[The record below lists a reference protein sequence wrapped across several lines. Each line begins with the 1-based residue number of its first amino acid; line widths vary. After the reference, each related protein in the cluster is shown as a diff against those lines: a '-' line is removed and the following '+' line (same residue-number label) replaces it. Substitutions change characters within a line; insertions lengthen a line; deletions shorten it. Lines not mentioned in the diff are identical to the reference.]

1 MSIDEINASFGNE
14 AKLLEEQNRIVQAI
28 QACQSNFVMKLKD
41 LSAHNLTKEDVAV
54 LSRSILEEFEAFKS
68 ASESFKKHEILSGID
83 RLRSL
88 IPDFYLNLNELNQS
102 DINNIHTLL
111 VLIIDSAISHS
122 HLNAIKGSVD
132 IEIVNPIS
140 MDSFDKL
147 EAELIQA
154 WSQTSASIN
163 KLKTAVLGGS
173 NEKLSAESLVSIVV
187 NIRSLHFKYNALRRF
202 LNSNEM
208 KQSYLKVVDL
218 QFEHAWSG
226 IVAEFVHL
234 IDDIIGTM
242 LFSREI

>member
-1 MSIDEINASFGNE
+1 MIRQFLIRILTQLREVLIL
-14 AKLLEEQNRIVQAI
+14 KLL
-28 QACQSNFVMKLKD
+28 
-41 LSAHNLTKEDVAV
+41 
-54 LSRSILEEFEAFKS
+54 
-68 ASESFKKHEILSGID
+68 
-83 RLRSL
+83 
-88 IPDFYLNLNELNQS
+88 
-102 DINNIHTLL
+102 TLF
-111 VLIIDSAISHS
+111 
-122 HLNAIKGSVD
+122 
-132 IEIVNPIS
+132 P

-173 NEKLSAESLVSIVV
+173 NENLSAESLVSIVV

-202 LNSNEM
+202 LNSNGM

-234 IDDIIGTM
+234 IDDIIGTL
-242 LFSREI
+242 LFSH